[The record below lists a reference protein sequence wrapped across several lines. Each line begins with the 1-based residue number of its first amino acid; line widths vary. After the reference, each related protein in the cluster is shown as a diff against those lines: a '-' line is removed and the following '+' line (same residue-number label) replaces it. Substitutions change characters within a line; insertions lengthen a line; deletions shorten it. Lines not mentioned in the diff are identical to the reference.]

1 MKAKWIAGA
10 LLIAL
15 ASVAM
20 AGEKGMGTAA
30 MKQLDANG
38 DGMISPEEATAHPRL
53 SENFDEYDTDGSG
66 TLEQGEFARFETMS
80 QEREMKQK
88 GKNE

>member
-10 LLIAL
+10 LLMAV
-15 ASVAM
+15 ASIAM
-20 AGEKGMGTAA
+20 AGDKGMGTAA

-38 DGMISPEEATAHPRL
+38 DGVISPEEARGHSGL
-53 SENFDEYDTDGSG
+53 SSNFEELDTDGSG
-66 TLEQGEFARFETMS
+66 VLEQGEFARFESMR

-88 GKNE
+88 GQE